1 MGYFTSFKF
10 LSFFT
15 LLTFFTVSGLAQKSH
30 PISVKFNLGTSF
42 SKPTGELGQ
51 VVTKGK
57 AMQLA
62 TSLEVGYH
70 FNYTKNTKFGIRV
83 AGVAGQDWANFLS
96 NDGLTELKVSVTS
109 VKGRIYPLS
118 YSGHIEDGL
127 EQLLPGD
134 LPLMVQIPVYIGI
147 YSVFNSLHF
156 DYGVGSGKILE
167 TAYVDEVNFQDQ
179 TVKRT
184 MKYFGW
190 GFQPVIYHS
199 DSEKWSCN
207 AQFDFGKYSWT
218 NAGGGTSSFK
228 SNQVGFGVQ
237 YNF

>member
-1 MGYFTSFKF
+1 MGYFTSLKF
-10 LSFFT
+10 LSFST
-15 LLTFFTVSGLAQKSH
+15 LFSLFAVSGLAQQSH
-30 PISVKFNLGTSF
+30 PVSVKFNLGTSF

-51 VVTKGK
+51 VATKGK

-70 FNYTKNTKFGIRV
+70 FNYTKNSKFGIRV

-96 NDGLTELKVSVTS
+96 NDRLTELKVSVPS
-109 VKGRIYPLS
+109 VKGRIYPFS
-118 YSGHIEDGL
+118 YDGPALEAFEKVAPGNLPFLIE
-127 EQLLPGD
+127 
-134 LPLMVQIPVYIGI
+134 MPVLIGI
-147 YSVFNSLHF
+147 YTAINSLHF

-167 TAYVDEVNFQDQ
+167 TAYVDEVTFQDQ

-190 GFQPVIYHS
+190 GFQPVIYQS

-207 AQFDFGKYSWT
+207 AQFDFGKYSWK
-218 NAGGGTSSFK
+218 NANGGTSSFK

>member
-1 MGYFTSFKF
+1 MKK
-10 LSFFT
+10 LT
-15 LLTFFTVSGLAQKSH
+15 LLSILILAFAFQNASAQLDKLA
-30 PISVKFNLGTSF
+30 IKFNTGMSF
-42 SKPTGELGQ
+42 SKPGDDLGE
-51 VVTKGK
+51 VADKGK
-57 AMQLA
+57 AMQLFA
-62 TSLEVGYH
+62 SLEGSYH
-70 FNYTKNTKFGIRV
+70 VNFTKNTKFGFKGAAV
-83 AGVAGQDWANFLS
+83 VGQDWANFLAADRS
-96 NDGLTELKVSVTS
+96 TELKVGVTS
-109 VKGRIYPLS
+109 AKLRVYPLS
-118 YSGHIEDGL
+118 YDGHIEDGL

-156 DYGVGSGKILE
+156 DYGVGAGKILE
-167 TAYVDEVNFQDQ
+167 TAYVDEVNFQDA

-190 GFQPVIYHS
+190 GFQPQIFQS

-207 AQFDFGKYSWT
+207 AVFDFGKYSWK

-228 SNQVGFGVQ
+228 SNHVGFGVQ

>member
-1 MGYFTSFKF
+1 M
-10 LSFFT
+10 
-15 LLTFFTVSGLAQKSH
+15 
-30 PISVKFNLGTSF
+30 
-42 SKPTGELGQ
+42 
-51 VVTKGK
+51 
-57 AMQLA
+57 
-62 TSLEVGYH
+62 
-70 FNYTKNTKFGIRV
+70 
-83 AGVAGQDWANFLS
+83 
-96 NDGLTELKVSVTS
+96 
-109 VKGRIYPLS
+109 YPLS
-118 YSGHIEDGL
+118 YDGHIEDGL

-167 TAYVDEVNFQDQ
+167 TDYAGIGFQDE

-190 GFQPVIYHS
+190 GFQPQIFQS

-207 AQFDFGKYSWT
+207 AVFDFGKYSWK
-218 NAGGGTSSFK
+218 NANGGTSSFK
-228 SNQVGFGVQ
+228 SNHVGFGVQ